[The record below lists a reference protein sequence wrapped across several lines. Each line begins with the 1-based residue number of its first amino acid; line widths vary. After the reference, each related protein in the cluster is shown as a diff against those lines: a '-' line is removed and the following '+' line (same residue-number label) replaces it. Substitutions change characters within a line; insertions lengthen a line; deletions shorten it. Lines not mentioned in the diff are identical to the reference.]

1 MKNATLKDVAAMA
14 GVSLST
20 ASRVLNDNYPVSAN
34 VRERVYEVVKALAYT
49 PNSAARSLKT
59 QKTDMIGLVVAD
71 IGSPFFVGIA
81 KGIESMV
88 MQKGYNILIAGS
100 NGDVNK
106 ERQLL
111 STLLEKRVAALI
123 IASADNSVQALQSF
137 VNARIPVILVD
148 RFLPDIKADCV
159 QEKNFEIARDL
170 TRLLIQNGHR
180 DIAIANVLLSVSSGL
195 SRYEGFMAAHQEAG
209 IKPNSRNISG
219 SNFTK
224 EDARAWTHRLFACEK
239 PPTAMLC
246 ANNVM
251 VAGALQALRELSL
264 RVPEDV
270 SLVSFGELDMQELI
284 DTKITSSVQDAFAMG
299 LKAGNLALER
309 ILNGTERP
317 PVLEYTDVSIAV
329 RNSVAKIA
337 D

>member
-1 MKNATLKDVAAMA
+1 MKSATLKEVAAMA
-14 GVSLST
+14 GVSVST
-20 ASRVLNDNYPVSAN
+20 ASRVLNDNYPVSAE
-34 VRERVYEVVKALAYT
+34 VRERVFEVVKVLAYT

-81 KGIESMV
+81 KGIENMV
-88 MQKGYNILIAGS
+88 MQQGYNILIAGS
-100 NGDVNK
+100 NGDVSK

-111 STLLEKRVAALI
+111 SALLEKRVAALI
-123 IASADNSVQALQSF
+123 IASADSSGQALQPF

-170 TRLLIQNGHR
+170 TRILIQHGHR

-195 SRYEGFMAAHQEAG
+195 SRYEGFMAAHKEAG
-209 IKPNSRNISG
+209 IKPVSRYISG
-219 SNFTK
+219 SNFSQ
-224 EDARAWTHRLFACEK
+224 EDVRNWTFKLFSGEK
-239 PPTAMLC
+239 PPTAMFC

-251 VAGALQALRELSL
+251 VAGALLALRELSL

-270 SLVSFGELDMQELI
+270 SLVSFGDLDMQALI
-284 DTKITSSVQDAFAMG
+284 DTKITSSVQDSFAMG
-299 LKAGNLALER
+299 LIAGRLALDR
-309 ILNGTERP
+309 INLGTTMP
-317 PVLEYTDVSIAV
+317 PVLEYMDISIAL
-329 RNSVAKIA
+329 RSSVVKL
-337 D
+337 